1 MNVKSPKDTRMGTF
15 VLFRNLRR
23 NPLSAATTLQRDRPP
38 VPHLL
43 TNEAR
48 GHQSPAAAEGPHEG
62 WGAPTEALVPV
73 GKGVMRGLS
82 IRLGRPFYSRAAVGS
97 RGREVAPSRA
107 TKPDRKKSAL
117 RAYHLDLA
125 PGDLPPLVLVP
136 GDVDRVQKIAAS
148 WDASEPLARRRQFV
162 SYRGRFHGV
171 ELGVVSSGI
180 GGPAMSITVE
190 ELAALGVRTLLRIG
204 SCGAL
209 QPGIRRGDLMV
220 PRATVRFDGASLAYA
235 PAGYPASADPE
246 VYLALLQAAKVARAR
261 AFGGVSV
268 SFDTFYVGQGRPGFG
283 GYLPPSNPALIE
295 DLRRMGVIGVEME
308 CATLFTLSS
317 LYGLRAG
324 AVCAVYSIGDRDRLV
339 PRGETEAIST
349 ANEAA
354 VALSRIPLS
363 GPRMAPSARGRR
375 A

>member
-1 MNVKSPKDTRMGTF
+1 MVPTSREPGSGNPPLADTRDGTAGSTSPSGAS
-15 VLFRNLRR
+15 LWG
-23 NPLSAATTLQRDRPP
+23 PGGAA
-38 VPHLL
+38 
-43 TNEAR
+43 
-48 GHQSPAAAEGPHEG
+48 
-62 WGAPTEALVPV
+62 
-73 GKGVMRGLS
+73 MRGPFVH
-82 IRLGRPFYSRAAVGS
+82 LGRPFYTRAAVGS
-97 RGREVAPSRA
+97 RGREVAPASTIRSDPKPRA
-107 TKPDRKKSAL
+107 Q

-125 PGDLPPLVLVP
+125 PGDLPPVALVP

-148 WDASEPLARRRQFV
+148 WDTSEPLARRRQFV
-162 SYRGRFHGV
+162 SYRGRFGGV

-246 VYLALLQAAKVARAR
+246 AYLALLQAARRAGAR
-261 AFGGVSV
+261 AFGGVSA
-268 SFDTFYVGQGRPGFG
+268 SFDTFYVGQGRPGFR

-295 DLRRMGVIGVEME
+295 DLRQMGVIGVEME
-308 CATLFTLSS
+308 CATLFTLSN

-339 PRGETEAIST
+339 PQGEEEAIAT

-354 VALSRIPLS
+354 VTLSRLPIP
-363 GPRMAPSARGRR
+363 GPRGTASARGRR